1 VQPIAALQMSVFFQ
15 WFHIATYKA
24 LNHTHK
30 RICVY
35 LSLFVSLQRNSIT
48 KNHKDIG
55 ASYYRYIY
63 LDQPKPMFPY
73 RFAHKNLRS
82 FLLNFQQ
89 FPDFFQLQ
97 YELFFLS
104 FSQSKHPTWQTQFLN
119 NENHIKYRTWK
130 FKLINE
136 ALRNCNIQN
145 RGVGRKP
152 SFGLFWIAGK
162 REVYFKTREQV
173 RLWAYYRCNYIYIYI
188 HIHIHIRGS
197 DSLHY
202 IFIHIT
208 LFDWACKSWTCSL
221 SFWSATKNA
230 AAPLWNAKGMQMS
243 WILKNWAFFSIAK
256 FGK

>member
-1 VQPIAALQMSVFFQ
+1 
-15 WFHIATYKA
+15 
-24 LNHTHK
+24 
-30 RICVY
+30 
-35 LSLFVSLQRNSIT
+35 
-48 KNHKDIG
+48 
-55 ASYYRYIY
+55 
-63 LDQPKPMFPY
+63 MFPY

-173 RLWAYYRCNYIYIYI
+173 RLWAYYRCNYIYMCIYI
-188 HIHIHIRGS
+188 YIYILEAVIASTIYSSTSLYSIGLANRGPVP
-197 DSLHY
+197 SLFGQRPRTPRRHCEMQRVCRCHGSWRIGRFSASQNLENSVPLHPMVLLIIIPTKWLFHLGVY
-202 IFIHIT
+202 PIFRHTQDAWIMVRSEGINPRT
-208 LFDWACKSWTCSL
+208 VYLWFLF
-221 SFWSATKNA
+221 
-230 AAPLWNAKGMQMS
+230 GMLQ
-243 WILKNWAFFSIAK
+243 IAHM
-256 FGK
+256 GKPW